1 MKNYDTYSVFRMNT
15 TMRDQLKTLA
25 SNQSKSSSALIRE
38 GVEGVIKNAEIQKQE
53 ERMLNSFLT

>member
-1 MKNYDTYSVFRMNT
+1 MNT
-15 TMRDQLKTLA
+15 KMRDQLKTLA
-25 SNQSKSSSALIRE
+25 SDQSKSSSALIRE